1 MLCEF
6 LRRDLCYWLA
16 VVLVLLATYAPNAAA
31 DSTGDAEA
39 LVIPFNEGELM
50 SVIAIAPK
58 AGDEASAARE
68 AYIRSA
74 FRIAADYGLKPLGV
88 LSVADVLVGDFQPKA
103 VAFYSWTSADSEAA
117 FNKNPDW
124 LPIKATRP
132 DGWDELRI
140 HDRVATADKTFSF
153 SPHKFYTLA
162 TAWVDPAHPDDY
174 ETYLAN
180 IEPGVNAVGG
190 RFFYKMVQ
198 PEFSSLGPTPVAPSR
213 LTIVEWIHWRR
224 CPPFWSRTASR
235 RIHR

>member
-1 MLCEF
+1 MCWSATF
-6 LRRDLCYWLA
+6 SRRRWR
-16 VVLVLLATYAPNAAA
+16 
-31 DSTGDAEA
+31 
-39 LVIPFNEGELM
+39 FN
-50 SVIAIAPK
+50 
-58 AGDEASAARE
+58 
-68 AYIRSA
+68 
-74 FRIAADYGLKPLGV
+74 
-88 LSVADVLVGDFQPKA
+88 
-103 VAFYSWTSADSEAA
+103 SWASADSEAA

-140 HDRVATADKTFSF
+140 HDRVATADKTLSF

-162 TAWVDPAHPDDY
+162 TAWVDPAYPDDY

-213 LTIVEWIHWRR
+213 LTIVEWDSPAALSAFLESDSFKEHS
-224 CPPFWSRTASR
+224 PLMSRGTTAFELVALKVPAPRSTE
-235 RIHR
+235 